1 MNKDN
6 FKVIRGGL
14 LDSANTSRKT
24 FVSAYVTNTRLMGV
38 LGMYIH
44 FKLPDNKALFDLH
57 QFFYFD
63 AEEYGFETY
72 DSVLVQTTGGYLKLK
87 VPDRWAG
94 GEKIDLTL
102 REAQFILQEY
112 VRLNRKENIPMP
124 EGFAEYEFLLEED
137 IHMTEPNFLF

>member
-63 AEEYGFETY
+63 AESMVLKPMTAY
-72 DSVLVQTTGGYLKLK
+72 LVQTMGGYLKLK
-87 VPDRWAG
+87 VP
-94 GEKIDLTL
+94 
-102 REAQFILQEY
+102 
-112 VRLNRKENIPMP
+112 
-124 EGFAEYEFLLEED
+124 
-137 IHMTEPNFLF
+137 